1 MDSKTTLFNEMN
13 DLLNKSKIVSV
24 CVNSMI
30 CSYKKSNKISCVSV
44 FFLDHAEVPML
55 KLSHGYVL

>member
-24 CVNSMI
+24 CVNSMV
-30 CSYKKSNKISCVSV
+30 CSYKKAIRQVV
-44 FFLDHAEVPML
+44 FLFFLDHAEVPML